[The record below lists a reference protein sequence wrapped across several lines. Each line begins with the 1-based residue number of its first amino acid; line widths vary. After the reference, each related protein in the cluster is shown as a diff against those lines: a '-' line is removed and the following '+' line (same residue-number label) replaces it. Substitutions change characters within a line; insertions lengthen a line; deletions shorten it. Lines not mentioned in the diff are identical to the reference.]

1 MKLKKRK
8 ICKMDHRKTYSWE
21 GITSCGAGYSDDNIN
36 SRQNRNYSS
45 AQKYDFLSNYSSP
58 ETKYETN

>member
-1 MKLKKRK
+1 
-8 ICKMDHRKTYSWE
+8 MDHRKTYSWE